1 MNRGKRTKCPRG
13 AKEPPWRAALPA
25 AATGFSTVALPRPTH
40 TRSGGE
46 TKSSSRA
53 VLPVGEIEG
62 RPFHTGAMIIDRIG
76 KDQEGK
82 AIEVLFGAPGVCPAY
97 GDRSEEVR
105 NCDHFFAKFEDNSY
119 STRICGKQGL
129 IYRFRSRFILSRTD
143 S

>member
-1 MNRGKRTKCPRG
+1 M
-13 AKEPPWRAALPA
+13 
-25 AATGFSTVALPRPTH
+25 ALPRPTH